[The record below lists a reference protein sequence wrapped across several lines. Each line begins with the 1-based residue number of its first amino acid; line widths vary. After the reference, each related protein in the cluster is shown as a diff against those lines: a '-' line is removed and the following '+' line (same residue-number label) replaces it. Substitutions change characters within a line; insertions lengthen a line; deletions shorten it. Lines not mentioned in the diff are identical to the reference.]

1 MFEGLVGGFKSFYS
15 HNYRKLMIVP
25 VLFFLFAVAV
35 LGGHRL
41 AYGEFISKDID
52 LKGGTIGTVIWNYT
66 QTPDVHLIE
75 STVSGQLASEVA
87 VRQIY
92 SYGQTQLLA
101 LNFEAGP
108 EVDAAKLKVAVLSA
122 IGAQGFSPGEY
133 SSKIVGP
140 TMGDAFLKISINSL
154 VIGLLLLGFV
164 IFITFR
170 TPIIVLT
177 IMGCAILNAL
187 GATAVMV
194 LLGIKLSPATVA
206 GLLMILGYT
215 VDSNILITTSVLKK
229 TEGDTMSRAYG
240 AMKTGATMI
249 ATAFGALLMLW
260 FVSNSQILKDIA
272 IVLMAG
278 LIFDIANTWF
288 TNLGVLLWYKGK
300 KEGPQQHVVIV

>member
-1 MFEGLVGGFKSFYS
+1 MLEGVVGKFKSFYS
-15 HNYRKLMIVP
+15 HNYKRLMIVP
-25 VLFFLFAVAV
+25 VLFFLFSVLV

-41 AYGEFISKDID
+41 AYGEFVSKDID

-66 QTPDVHLIE
+66 EKPDVSLLE
-75 STVSGQLASEVA
+75 STVRNTAGAEVSA
-87 VRQIY
+87 REIY

-101 LNFEAGP
+101 LSFEGGP
-108 EVDAAKLKVAVLSA
+108 EVDAAKLKGAVLSA

-133 SSKIVGP
+133 GSKIVGP
-140 TMGDAFLKISINSL
+140 AMGEAFLKISINSL
-154 VIGLLLLGFV
+154 IIGLLLLGFV

-229 TEGDTMSRAYG
+229 TGGDTMSRAYA

-249 ATAFGALLMLW
+249 ATAFGALFMLW
-260 FVSNSQILKDIA
+260 FISNSQVLKDIA
-272 IVLMAG
+272 LVLMAG
-278 LIFDIANTWF
+278 LLFDVANTWF
-288 TNLGVLLWYKGK
+288 TNLGVLLWH
-300 KEGPQQHVVIV
+300 KEKTEGVNRHVIV